1 MDENKEEVMST
12 KSALITIGIIA
23 VILAT
28 AVTILS
34 LTSRKKIKPDPERI
48 EAAAISYNS
57 DNNILEITTSEGNT
71 AKFRGYSVTFEAT
84 AETTTITLNKGKTN
98 EIIIALTEGE
108 E

>member
-12 KSALITIGIIA
+12 KTALITIGIIA

-48 EAAAISYNS
+48 EAAAATYNS
-57 DNNILEITTSEGNT
+57 DSNILEITTSEGNT

-98 EIIIALTEGE
+98 EIIITLTEGE

>member
-1 MDENKEEVMST
+1 MEEKEEVMST

-48 EAAAISYNS
+48 EAADISYNS
-57 DNNILEITTSEGNT
+57 DSNILEITTPDGNT

-98 EIIIALTEGE
+98 EIIITLTEGE